1 DNPEISKKKVGD
13 TKLGHGPIVVIGPNI
28 NPVLFK
34 RITEIAE
41 KNDISYQRV
50 AWNRGTGTDANA
62 IQLAGAATA
71 LISVPNRYMHT
82 ASEIISLDD
91 VKNIINLVVNV
102 IRSLTEDDTFIPL

>member
-1 DNPEISKKKVGD
+1 
-13 TKLGHGPIVVIGPNI
+13 
-28 NPVLFK
+28 VLFK

-41 KNDISYQRV
+41 KYDISYQRV

-91 VKNIINLVVNV
+91 VRNIIDLVINV
-102 IRSLTEDDTFIPL
+102 IRSITEDDTFIPL